1 MSQSVNNQQAFQ
13 DTGWSIFSFFTVA
26 LVINAVT
33 IAIISTGDLSVAIK
47 APVTAMVIFMNIMA
61 MIGLNANI
69 DDAQAI
75 LAGLSD
81 EEKQDKCYQNWI
93 NAPFIMY
100 RSLMVI
106 GFGALALTQLWSM
119 YLA

>member
-26 LVINAVT
+26 LVINAIT

-81 EEKQDKCYQNWI
+81 EEKQHQRYQNWI